1 MRQTRRSEVVVL
13 EHGTEVRR
21 HRRVRVAY
29 DGTEAKVLD
38 RRGKAVETM
47 ATGMPTQPTPRS
59 WVFAADGVEWLVAET
74 GCGCGG
80 R

>member
-1 MRQTRRSEVVVL
+1 MRQTRRSEVVVM
-13 EHGTEVRR
+13 EHGAEVRR

-29 DGTEAKVLD
+29 DGTTAQVLD
-38 RRGKAVETM
+38 RRGKALETM
-47 ATGMPTQPTPRS
+47 ATGMPEQPAKQS
-59 WVFAADGVEWLVAET
+59 WRFAANGVEWLVTET